1 MTKKELIKEIE
12 WENTLRE
19 IYKRKYKQGR
29 ELVGDL
35 SGRSPE
41 EKLAELIESSRRRE
55 EARRQELLN
64 KRWIPFRKVI

>member
-1 MTKKELIKEIE
+1 MTTRELQREIE
-12 WENTLRE
+12 WEKTLRE
-19 IYKRKYKQGR
+19 NYRKKYEQGR

-55 EARRQELLN
+55 EVLKQELLN
-64 KRWIPFRKVI
+64 KRWLPFRKVI